1 MIFSENRYTL
11 FRIMLWIYRKFAAA
25 DVAVGPAKGNREG
38 CVFPR
43 FTTDEYGVDTMCA
56 ANHSN

>member
-1 MIFSENRYTL
+1 MIFSENRCTF

-25 DVAVGPAKGNREG
+25 DVAVGPSKGNRSG
-38 CVFPR
+38 RVFPP

-56 ANHSN
+56 ANHGN